1 VNTTAA
7 EPRPSPEASPTS
19 LDGQLAALP
28 PLEAV
33 IGQARSENF
42 PVALWILGPRRRA
55 QLRSLYGFARLVDDV
70 GDEAPGDRLALLD
83 AIEAD
88 LDRIY
93 QGRKPAH
100 PVMRNLKPTIAA
112 LELPDA
118 PFRRLIDANRR
129 DQLVRRYE
137 TFDALLE
144 YCQLSAAPVGELVL
158 HVFGAAT
165 DDRIRF
171 SDQIC
176 AGLQITEHLQD
187 VAEDHARGRV
197 YLPSEDLER
206 FGCGERDLVAA
217 VPTEAFRA
225 VMALESA
232 RARSLLSDGAPL
244 IRSLNPAPALAVA
257 AFLAGG
263 RAALDALDDAHYAL
277 ATHPRAGRRSFAAAL
292 GTTLWRRA

>member
-1 VNTTAA
+1 VNATTA
-7 EPRPSPEASPTS
+7 EPRRSSEASTATT
-19 LDGQLAALP
+19 DDRLAALP
-28 PLEAV
+28 PLEV
-33 IGQARSENF
+33 VMGQARSENF

-55 QLRSLYGFARLVDDV
+55 QLRSLYGFARLVDDI

-83 AIEAD
+83 AIESD

-93 QGRKPAH
+93 RDREPVH
-100 PVMRNLKPTIAA
+100 PVMRNLEPTIFA

-118 PFRRLIDANRR
+118 PFRRLIEANRR
-129 DQLVRRYE
+129 DQLVSRYE
-137 TFDALLE
+137 TFDALCE

-158 HVFGAAT
+158 HVFGEAT
-165 DDRIRF
+165 DERIRF

-197 YLPSEDLER
+197 YLPREDLER
-206 FGCGERDLVAA
+206 FGCREEDLAA
-217 VPTEAFRA
+217 PLPTEAFGA

-244 IRSLNPAPALAVA
+244 IRSLRPAPALAVA
-257 AFLAGG
+257 AFVAGG
-263 RAALDALDDAHYAL
+263 RAALDALADARYAT